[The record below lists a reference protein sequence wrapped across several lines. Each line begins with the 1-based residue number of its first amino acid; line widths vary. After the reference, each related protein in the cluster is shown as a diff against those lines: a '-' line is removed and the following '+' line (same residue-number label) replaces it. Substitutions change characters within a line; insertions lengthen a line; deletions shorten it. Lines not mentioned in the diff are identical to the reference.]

1 LQFNRSVCQFRQ
13 AVRIILA
20 RFTNNL
26 TFGGFVD
33 SVTID
38 SPIDSRIDQ
47 EKLSARKKSLKKVAQ
62 LCAIKAK
69 TMRFE
74 REWMILTLTAILQI
88 GCASAD
94 KIAKVSSS
102 HRLDSHA
109 GSAESLSTAASS
121 EPQTILNSP
130 TSIDV
135 DPNVAIAD
143 VPPVHLASATIAVP
157 SAIVVTAQAPPMIGE
172 NKTVESRSMPEGSA
186 VIQQSPVSDGQ
197 KGAQESDTASTQ
209 PLNPS
214 SEDNSV
220 PTTPE
225 TPIHLETALEL
236 AAGQNPQVAYANER
250 IRESFAKLETARVL
264 WLPSLRAGANYHKH
278 EGRIQDVAGTIIE
291 TSRNS
296 VYNGIGAQAV
306 GAGSPAVPGVLM
318 NFHLKDSVFQ
328 PRIAEQIVG
337 ANRHASRAVAND
349 ILLET
354 AIAYVDLLEASQLR
368 AIVNDTLVNT
378 ERLAA
383 LTAQYAMVG
392 EGLQSDADR
401 AATELALR
409 KFEAQKSIEQTKIQS
424 VRLAR
429 LLSQDP
435 SLFLTP
441 AEPMLAPIELV
452 ATNSDMASLVA
463 QGLSTR
469 PELTEHQYLVGEA
482 IERLRREQVAPLIPS
497 VLLGLSYGG
506 NGGGLGSSFQNYGD
520 RMDFD
525 AAAFWEVRNLG
536 YGEHSARCEAQSR
549 IRQARYRQVQMLD
562 QVAGEIVEAKTQL
575 DAKQA
580 QIELAQSAIL
590 TARESYRRNSE
601 RIAAGQGLPIEVQ
614 QSIQALDH
622 TQRLY
627 ASTIA
632 DYNRAQFR
640 LHRALGF
647 PVMQ

>member
-1 LQFNRSVCQFRQ
+1 ML
-13 AVRIILA
+13 L
-20 RFTNNL
+20 
-26 TFGGFVD
+26 
-33 SVTID
+33 
-38 SPIDSRIDQ
+38 
-47 EKLSARKKSLKKVAQ
+47 ERKCLFIA
-62 LCAIKAK
+62 
-69 TMRFE
+69 
-74 REWMILTLTAILQI
+74 LTAILAN
-88 GCASAD
+88 GCASVD
-94 KIAKVSSS
+94 KMSKVSSS
-102 HRLDSHA
+102 GRLDAPSVA
-109 GSAESLSTAASS
+109 AVNSSATDSADPLAEQKNLPISDASLNAA
-121 EPQTILNSP
+121 
-130 TSIDV
+130 
-135 DPNVAIAD
+135 DPNVADPD
-143 VPPVHLASATIAVP
+143 VAVASVPIIHFASATISTP
-157 SAIVVTAQAPPMIGE
+157 SAIVVTSQAPPMVGGIGTIE
-172 NKTVESRSMPEGSA
+172 ARSSSEGSGASSESTFEGPKRPQGQKGLQEPDTNAIQSLSPFSPLGPLIPLPEGS
-186 VIQQSPVSDGQ
+186 SPI
-197 KGAQESDTASTQ
+197 
-209 PLNPS
+209 N
-214 SEDNSV
+214 
-220 PTTPE
+220 PE
-225 TPIHLETALEL
+225 TPINLQTALEL
-236 AAGQNPQVAYANER
+236 AAGQNPQVAFANER

-296 VYNGIGAQAV
+296 VYNGFGAQAV

-368 AIVNDTLVNT
+368 AIVDETLVNT

-383 LTAQYAMVG
+383 LTAQYATVG

-401 AATELALR
+401 AATELAIR
-409 KFEAQKSIEQTKIQS
+409 KFDAQKSIEQTKVQS

-452 ATNSDMASLVA
+452 ATNSDMSSLVA

-536 YGEHSARCEAQSR
+536 YGEHSARCESQSR

-562 QVAGEIVEAKTQL
+562 RVASEIVEAKTQL

-622 TQRLY
+622 AQRLY
-627 ASTIA
+627 ATTVA

-647 PVMQ
+647 PAMSPAS

>member
-1 LQFNRSVCQFRQ
+1 
-13 AVRIILA
+13 
-20 RFTNNL
+20 
-26 TFGGFVD
+26 
-33 SVTID
+33 
-38 SPIDSRIDQ
+38 
-47 EKLSARKKSLKKVAQ
+47 
-62 LCAIKAK
+62 
-69 TMRFE
+69 MRFE
-74 REWMILTLTAILQI
+74 RICLIIALPAVLAN
-88 GCASAD
+88 GCASVD
-94 KIAKVSSS
+94 KSSKISSS
-102 HRLDSHA
+102 SRVDA
-109 GSAESLSTAASS
+109 VDVAEV
-121 EPQTILNSP
+121 P
-130 TSIDV
+130 DV
-135 DPNVAIAD
+135 L
-143 VPPVHLASATIAVP
+143 LASATSSSS
-157 SAIVVTAQAPPMIGE
+157 SAIVVTAQAPPGVGG
-172 NKTVESRSMPEGSA
+172 NGTVDVSSNSVG
-186 VIQQSPVSDGQ
+186 SDGQ
-197 KGAQESDTASTQ
+197 GHKGPKGLQESGAQESETNVPAPQ
-209 PLNPS
+209 PLSPLSPLSPLPENPS
-214 SEDNSV
+214 V
-220 PTTPE
+220 PIAAE
-225 TPIHLETALEL
+225 TPINLQTALEL

-250 IRESFAKLETARVL
+250 IRESFSKLETARVL

-296 VYNGIGAQAV
+296 VYNGFGAQAV
-306 GAGSPAVPGVLM
+306 GAGSPAVPGVSM

-349 ILLET
+349 ILLDT

-368 AIVNDTLVNT
+368 AIVNETLANT
-378 ERLAA
+378 EQLAA
-383 LTAQYAMVG
+383 LTSQYASVG

-401 AATELALR
+401 AATELAIR
-409 KFEAQKSIEQTKIQS
+409 KFDAQKSIEQTKVQS

-435 SLFLTP
+435 SLFLVP

-452 ATNSDMASLVA
+452 ATNSDMSSLIA

-482 IERLRREQVAPLIPS
+482 IERLRREQAAPLIPS

-536 YGEHSARCEAQSR
+536 YGEHTARCEAQSR

-562 QVAGEIVEAKTQL
+562 RVAGEIVEAKTQL
-575 DAKQA
+575 DSKQV
-580 QIELAQSAIL
+580 QIELAQAAIL

-614 QSIQALDH
+614 QSIQALDQS
-622 TQRLY
+622 QRLY
-627 ASTIA
+627 ATTIA
-632 DYNRAQFR
+632 EFNRAQFR

-647 PVMQ
+647 PVMPPGS